1 MERDFENL
9 HAVVTGAG
17 GELGRAVVRLLV
29 ERGAVCHLPV
39 RGEARAD
46 RFGVDPAR
54 LRPVGGVDL
63 ADESSVGAFYAGL
76 PALWC
81 SVHCAGGFEAG
92 PFATTPAE
100 RLERMLSI
108 NARTAF
114 LCCREAVKRMG
125 PEGGRIVN
133 VVARPALDPAAG
145 AGMVAYAMSKAAVA
159 ALTVALAR
167 ELTDRSIRVNAV
179 APSILDTPVN
189 RRAMPGADPTRW
201 PGVDEV
207 AHAVAFLA
215 SPANRSM
222 GGALLPIYG
231 AA

>member
-1 MERDFENL
+1 MEKDFENL

-17 GELGRAVVRLLV
+17 GELGRAVLRLLV

-46 RFGVDPAR
+46 RFGVDPASV
-54 LRPVGGVDL
+54 RPVGGVDL
-63 ADESSVGAFYAGL
+63 SDEASVGALYAGL

-92 PFATTPAE
+92 PFASAPAE
-100 RLERMLSI
+100 QLERMLSI
-108 NARTAF
+108 NTRTAF
-114 LCCREAVKRMG
+114 LCCREAVRRMG

-133 VVARPALDPAAG
+133 VVARPALEPASG

-167 ELTDRSIRVNAV
+167 EVLGRGIRVNGV
-179 APSILDTPVN
+179 APSILDTPAN
-189 RRAMPGADPTRW
+189 RRAMPDADPSRW
-201 PGVDEV
+201 PSVDEV
-207 AHAVAFLA
+207 AQAAAFLA
-215 SPANRSM
+215 SPANRSVS
-222 GGALLPIYG
+222 GALLPIYG
-231 AA
+231 AV